1 MLEKMSKQDRQGVRK
16 ARDVERKYNLGDVV
30 QTVRV
35 VQENVVP
42 KDMLENYYSKDEID
56 YKTYQLQE
64 SLGNYYTKSEVDNK
78 SEKALEN
85 YYTKDE
91 VDNKSEEV
99 LENYYSKDEVDN
111 KTNQLKEDLESQIPN
126 GDYRETEGVIEWIN
140 PPMALD
146 TEYRTVERW
155 MSKPVYTKLVRQ
167 DISLRGSTS
176 VEYETPYQI
185 EVDVVT
191 PDFEQLIR
199 ANGYTTG
206 YTNIIIPQMSED
218 GYMLFGSVS
227 ADKIYVNVKNHL
239 FTNDAFLYI
248 QIWYT
253 KSTL

>member
-1 MLEKMSKQDRQGVRK
+1 MINNLPKQDRQGVKK
-16 ARDVERKYNLGDVV
+16 AKDVERKYDLGNVV

-35 VQENVVP
+35 IQEASVPDNV
-42 KDMLENYYSKDEID
+42 
-56 YKTYQLQE
+56 LQ
-64 SLGNYYTKSEVDNK
+64 
-78 SEKALEN
+78 
-85 YYTKDE
+85 
-91 VDNKSEEV
+91 
-99 LENYYSKDEVDN
+99 NYYSKDEVDY
-111 KTNQLKEDLESQIPN
+111 KTHQLRQDIEEQISSMSS
-126 GDYRETEGVIEWIN
+126 DYREVEGVIEWIN

-155 MSKPVYTKLVRQ
+155 MSKPVYTKLVKQ

-191 PDFEQLIR
+191 PDFEQLVR

-206 YTNIIIPQMSED
+206 YTNIILPQMSED

-227 ADKIYVNVKNHL
+227 TDKIYVNVKNHL